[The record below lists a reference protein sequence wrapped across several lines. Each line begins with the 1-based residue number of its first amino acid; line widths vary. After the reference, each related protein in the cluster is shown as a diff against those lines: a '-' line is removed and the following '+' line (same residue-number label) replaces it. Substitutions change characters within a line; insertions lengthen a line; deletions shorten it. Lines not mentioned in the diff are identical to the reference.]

1 MFELENLFERKFWW
15 LLTLHNEVIAKRRKK
30 YCMAYCFLLR
40 PEFSWLW
47 FTVLQKCGH
56 AVIQRFI
63 HPKGCQLVLKTDHVL
78 ERCLR
83 CESCGL
89 FTLKVVVNGE
99 TETIIMGSNL
109 LKMSISLPVPLWV
122 QELYLTQM
130 IHQLYQKPRILISK
144 AIFCTKEKHF

>member
-1 MFELENLFERKFWW
+1 M
-15 LLTLHNEVIAKRRKK
+15 
-30 YCMAYCFLLR
+30 LR
-40 PEFSWLW
+40 SEFSLLW

-56 AVIQRFI
+56 AVIHRFI

-130 IHQLYQKPRILISK
+130 IHQPFQKPRINPDFSTIVFTNHIMSGTFTYMSVFLKTNLVS
-144 AIFCTKEKHF
+144 